1 MNAKQL
7 REALFYVENQGLT
20 VAQLR
25 QILFDIEDQDAELSF
40 NFDSIAIGRKQ
51 KREAITADII
61 PPAIHYGR

>member
-40 NFDSIAIGRKQ
+40 NWDTIAQHKANV
-51 KREAITADII
+51 KRQQRQPQQEV
-61 PPAIHYGR
+61 